1 MILAI
6 DIGNTNIEVG
16 VVPFKPGENKIKH
29 SFRFYTRQN
38 ITSDELGIFII
49 NFLSI
54 NNIDRYDIKSLI
66 YSSVVLPLNSIL
78 EDMFSTFFNG
88 SILKVSTS
96 NNLKLGVTNSYKNPR
111 EVGADRL
118 VNASAVYNIY
128 KKDAIVVDMGT
139 ATTIDVV
146 TKDGKYL
153 GGTIFPGIATAT
165 QALREKTS
173 RLPSINICYCD
184 RLLTDDTL
192 SAIESGVYFSNY
204 YALKGMIARIA
215 EEANFSD
222 YIKIATG
229 GISKIFLKSD
239 LFDFIDDVLSLK
251 GLKIIHDLNNVQ

>member
-1 MILAI
+1 MLLAI
-6 DIGNTNIEVG
+6 DIGNTNIEAG
-16 VVPFKPGENKIKH
+16 VLSFKAGEIKILKEV
-29 SFRFYTRQN
+29 RFYTRQN
-38 ITSDELGIFII
+38 ITSDELGIFLL

-54 NNIDRYDIKSLI
+54 NQIDRYKIKSLI
-66 YSSVVLPLNSIL
+66 YSSVVLPLNRIV
-78 EDMFSTFFNG
+78 EDMFSTFFNEN
-88 SILKVSTS
+88 ILKVSTS
-96 NNLKLGVTNSYKNPR
+96 NNLKMGITNSYKNPR

-146 TKDGKYL
+146 SKDGRYL

-165 QALREKTS
+165 QALKEKTS
-173 RLPSINICYCD
+173 RLPSIDICYCD

-204 YALKGMIARIA
+204 YALKGMIERIA
-215 EEANFSD
+215 EEAQFSD

-229 GISKIFLKSD
+229 GISKIFLKSG
-239 LFDFIDDVLSLK
+239 LFDFIDDVLPLK
-251 GLKIIHDLNNVQ
+251 GLKIIFDLNNVQ

>member
-1 MILAI
+1 MLVAI

-16 VVPFKPGENKIKH
+16 ILPIKTGEIKK
-29 SFRFYTRQN
+29 SVRFYTRQN
-38 ITSDELGIFII
+38 ITSDEFGIFLL
-49 NFLSI
+49 NFLTI
-54 NNIDRYDIKSLI
+54 NQIDRYKIKSLI
-66 YSSVVLPLNSIL
+66 YSSVVLPLNRII
-78 EDMFSTFFNG
+78 EDMFTTFFNG
-88 SILKVSTS
+88 NILKVSTS
-96 NNLKLGVTNSYKNPR
+96 DNLKLGITNSYKNPR

-146 TKDGKYL
+146 TKDGRYL

-173 RLPSINICYCD
+173 RLPSIDVRYCD
-184 RLLTDDTL
+184 KLLTDDTL

-204 YALKGMIARIA
+204 FALKGMIIKIA
-215 EEANFSD
+215 EEAHFSD

-239 LFDFIDDVLSLK
+239 LFDSIDDVLSLK
-251 GLKIIHDLNNVQ
+251 GLKIIYDLNNIQ